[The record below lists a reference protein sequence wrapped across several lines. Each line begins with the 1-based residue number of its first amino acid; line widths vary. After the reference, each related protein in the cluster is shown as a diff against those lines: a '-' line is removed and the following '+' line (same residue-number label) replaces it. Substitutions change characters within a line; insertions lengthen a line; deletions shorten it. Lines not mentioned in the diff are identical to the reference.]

1 MLVLSR
7 KIGESISIG
16 KDIVIRIVSIDKNN
30 VKVGIEAPK
39 SLVILREELK
49 DAVKSINVE
58 SQSQNKTTK
67 TSIKDLTKKL
77 K

>member
-7 KIGESISIG
+7 KVGESISIG

-30 VKVGIEAPK
+30 VKIGVDAPK
-39 SLVILREELK
+39 SIVILREELK
-49 DAVKSINVE
+49 DAVKRINTE
-58 SQSQNKTTK
+58 STSDDTNKTNI
-67 TSIKDLTKKL
+67 SDLTKKL